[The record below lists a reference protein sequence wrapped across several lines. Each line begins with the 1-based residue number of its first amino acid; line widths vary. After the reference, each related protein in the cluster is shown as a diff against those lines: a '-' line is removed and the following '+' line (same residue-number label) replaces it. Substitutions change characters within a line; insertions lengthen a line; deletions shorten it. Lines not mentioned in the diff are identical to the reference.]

1 MSVLKSNLS
10 LSGANIGEAN
20 PLPFFRNQKRDRSV
34 KLLND
39 FNDEQKNLL
48 GHETGEIYL
57 PHRWQDRY
65 TRELSPINLTTV
77 VLENENLRAVF
88 LPELGG
94 RLYSLFD
101 KVNDR
106 DLLFTNP
113 ILQFAN
119 LSILNAWFSGGI
131 EWNMGQYGHTFGTC
145 TPVHIAKLIDDQGN
159 EFIRIYDYERT
170 RNFYWALDCHLPSGA
185 NNLRVHVQI
194 INDSNQTKPMYWW
207 TNIAV
212 KEGEKARI
220 FGSCEDV
227 IFVDQGFAGYGTGK
241 LPFLPTVPD
250 ADLSFPENFPFA
262 NEYFFQN
269 SKDAQAPWE
278 SILYDN
284 GDIFYESSTTELRF
298 KKMFCWGNHAGG
310 RGWQEFLSDPTSAQF
325 SPYLELQAGLA
336 PTQLH
341 GYQMQPDS
349 EISFTQFFGAI
360 SDSNN
365 KTLTGMDWHDAQK
378 IVEKEIR
385 DVLPVASVKQEHDRL
400 SSLATRVPVE
410 ILASG
415 TGWGYLESARREKT
429 GAHIPAGLLF
439 SSSPDPDISDW
450 IQLLETGELPIPDVA
465 QGPNSWMV
473 QGEWIELLQNAP
485 ATWLTDLHIGNS
497 LYEEGHTQAAVDY
510 WTYSLL
516 KQSSPWVLRNL
527 AIVKRDSGD
536 FAGAL
541 SIYQDL
547 IQRFKLSVHDAFFE
561 EFFNLLILAD
571 KFELLWQGYLEIS
584 SNRSASER
592 VVLAAAKAALE
603 LGKYD
608 FLEEIFTRTFSQIR
622 EGEGTLVG
630 IWFEYQTILTAKKL
644 DLKIDNELRAQVRR
658 TLQPPKN
665 IDFRMIE
672 N

>member
-1 MSVLKSNLS
+1 
-10 LSGANIGEAN
+10 
-20 PLPFFRNQKRDRSV
+20 
-34 KLLND
+34 
-39 FNDEQKNLL
+39 
-48 GHETGEIYL
+48 
-57 PHRWQDRY
+57 
-65 TRELSPINLTTV
+65 
-77 VLENENLRAVF
+77 
-88 LPELGG
+88 
-94 RLYSLFD
+94 
-101 KVNDR
+101 
-106 DLLFTNP
+106 
-113 ILQFAN
+113 
-119 LSILNAWFSGGI
+119 
-131 EWNMGQYGHTFGTC
+131 
-145 TPVHIAKLIDDQGN
+145 
-159 EFIRIYDYERT
+159 
-170 RNFYWALDCHLPSGA
+170 
-185 NNLRVHVQI
+185 
-194 INDSNQTKPMYWW
+194 
-207 TNIAV
+207 
-212 KEGEKARI
+212 
-220 FGSCEDV
+220 
-227 IFVDQGFAGYGTGK
+227 
-241 LPFLPTVPD
+241 
-250 ADLSFPENFPFA
+250 
-262 NEYFFQN
+262 
-269 SKDAQAPWE
+269 
-278 SILYDN
+278 
-284 GDIFYESSTTELRF
+284 
-298 KKMFCWGNHAGG
+298 
-310 RGWQEFLSDPTSAQF
+310 
-325 SPYLELQAGLA
+325 
-336 PTQLH
+336 
-341 GYQMQPDS
+341 
-349 EISFTQFFGAI
+349 
-360 SDSNN
+360 
-365 KTLTGMDWHDAQK
+365 
-378 IVEKEIR
+378 
-385 DVLPVASVKQEHDRL
+385 
-400 SSLATRVPVE
+400 
-410 ILASG
+410 
-415 TGWGYLESARREKT
+415 
-429 GAHIPAGLLF
+429 
-439 SSSPDPDISDW
+439 
-450 IQLLETGELPIPDVA
+450 
-465 QGPNSWMV
+465 MV

>member
-1 MSVLKSNLS
+1 MPVLKSNLS

-101 KVNDR
+101 KVNDH

-185 NNLRVHVQI
+185 NNLRVHARI

-241 LPFLPTVPD
+241 LPFLPTVPG

-269 SKDAQAPWE
+269 SKDTQAPWE

-284 GDIFYESSTTELRF
+284 GDIFYESSTPELRF

-385 DVLPVASVKQEHDRL
+385 DVLPVAIVNQEHDRL

-410 ILASG
+410 ILATG

-429 GAHIPAGLLF
+429 GTHTPTGLLF
-439 SSSPDPDISDW
+439 HSSPDPDISDW
-450 IQLLETGELPIPDVA
+450 IQLLETGELPIPNVA
-465 QGPNSWMV
+465 QGPNSWIV
-473 QGEWIELLQNAP
+473 QAEWIALLQNAP

-510 WTYSLL
+510 WTSSLL
-516 KQSSPWVLRNL
+516 KQSSPWALRNL

-571 KFELLWQGYLEIS
+571 KFELLWQNYLEIS
-584 SNRSASER
+584 SNRNASER

-630 IWFEYQTILTAKKL
+630 IWFEYQTILVARKL
-644 DLKIDNELRAQVRR
+644 DLKLDNELRAQVRR
-658 TLQPPKN
+658 TRQPPKN